1 MVLKRPYLKDMR
13 IINSNFPTECGEEF
27 IEEPLVMDP
36 TDADSKNLLS
46 RCDEL
51 FRIYDRLEDY
61 LIQQRHEIGLILA
74 EISKSRYEF
83 ILGNL
88 SKDEFK
94 SYLDSMTK
102 EERE

>member
-1 MVLKRPYLKDMR
+1 M
-13 IINSNFPTECGEEF
+13 
-27 IEEPLVMDP
+27 
-36 TDADSKNLLS
+36 DADSQDLLS

-51 FRIYDRLEDY
+51 FKIYNRLDDY
-61 LIQQRHEIGLILA
+61 LMQLRHEIGLILV
-74 EISKSRYEF
+74 EIGKSRNNF
-83 ILGNL
+83 IFGNL

>member
-1 MVLKRPYLKDMR
+1 MEKLISR
-13 IINSNFPTECGEEF
+13 IPTECGNEFSEETF
-27 IEEPLVMDP
+27 VTNPM
-36 TDADSKNLLS
+36 DADSQDLLS

-51 FRIYDRLEDY
+51 FKIYNRLEDY
-61 LIQQRHEIGLILA
+61 LIQQRHEIGLMLTGIC
-74 EISKSRYEF
+74 KSRYEF

>member
-1 MVLKRPYLKDMR
+1 MEKLISR
-13 IINSNFPTECGEEF
+13 IPTECGNEF
-27 IEEPLVMDP
+27 IEEPLVMRP
-36 TDADSKNLLS
+36 MDADSKNLLS

-51 FRIYDRLEDY
+51 FQSYDRLDDY
-61 LIQQRHEIGLILA
+61 LMQLRHEIGLVLV
-74 EISKSRYEF
+74 EISKSRSKF
-83 ILGNL
+83 IYGDL

>member
-13 IINSNFPTECGEEF
+13 IINSNFPTECGAEFSEETF
-27 IEEPLVMDP
+27 VTNPM
-36 TDADSKNLLS
+36 DADSQDLLS

-51 FRIYDRLEDY
+51 FQSYDRLDDY
-61 LIQQRHEIGLILA
+61 LMQLRHEIGLILV
-74 EISKSRYEF
+74 EIGKSRNDF
-83 ILGNL
+83 IFGNL
-88 SKDEFK
+88 SKDEFR

>member
-1 MVLKRPYLKDMR
+1 MEKLISR
-13 IINSNFPTECGEEF
+13 IPTECGAEF
-27 IEEPLVMDP
+27 SEEPLVMNP

-51 FRIYDRLEDY
+51 FHSYDRLDDY
-61 LIQQRHEIGLILA
+61 LMQLRHEIGLVLV
-74 EISKSRYEF
+74 EIGKSRNNF
-83 ILGNL
+83 IFGDL

>member
-1 MVLKRPYLKDMR
+1 MEKLISR
-13 IINSNFPTECGEEF
+13 IPTECGAEF
-27 IEEPLVMDP
+27 SEEPLVMRP
-36 TDADSKNLLS
+36 MDADSQDLLS

-51 FRIYDRLEDY
+51 FKIYNRLEDY
-61 LIQQRHEIGLILA
+61 LIQQRHEIGLMLV
-74 EISKSRYEF
+74 EIGKSRNDF
-83 ILGNL
+83 LFGDL

>member
-1 MVLKRPYLKDMR
+1 MEKLISR
-13 IINSNFPTECGEEF
+13 IPTECGKEFSEETF
-27 IEEPLVMDP
+27 VTNPM
-36 TDADSKNLLS
+36 DADSQDLLS

-51 FRIYDRLEDY
+51 FKIYNRLEDY
-61 LIQQRHEIGLILA
+61 LIQQRHEIGLILV
-74 EISKSRYEF
+74 EICKSRNDF
-83 ILGNL
+83 IFGNL

>member
-1 MVLKRPYLKDMR
+1 MEKLIDR
-13 IINSNFPTECGEEF
+13 IPTECGEEF
-27 IEEPLVMDP
+27 SEETFVTNPM
-36 TDADSKNLLS
+36 DADSKELLS

-61 LIQQRHEIGLILA
+61 LIQQRHEIGLMLV
-74 EISKSRYEF
+74 EIGKSRNDF
-83 ILGNL
+83 IFGNL

>member
-1 MVLKRPYLKDMR
+1 MEKLISR
-13 IINSNFPTECGEEF
+13 IPTECGNEF
-27 IEEPLVMDP
+27 SEEPLVMNP
-36 TDADSKNLLS
+36 TDADSQDLLS

-61 LIQQRHEIGLILA
+61 LIQQRHEIGLMLTGIC
-74 EISKSRYEF
+74 KSRYEF

>member
-1 MVLKRPYLKDMR
+1 MEKLISR
-13 IINSNFPTECGEEF
+13 IPTECGAEF
-27 IEEPLVMDP
+27 SEEPLVMNP

-61 LIQQRHEIGLILA
+61 LMQLRHEIGLVLV
-74 EISKSRYEF
+74 EISKSRSKF
-83 ILGNL
+83 IYGDL

>member
-1 MVLKRPYLKDMR
+1 MEKLISR
-13 IINSNFPTECGEEF
+13 IPTECGNEFSEETF
-27 IEEPLVMDP
+27 VTNPM
-36 TDADSKNLLS
+36 DADSKNLLS

-61 LIQQRHEIGLILA
+61 LIQQRHEIGLILV

>member
-1 MVLKRPYLKDMR
+1 MEKLISR
-13 IINSNFPTECGEEF
+13 IPTECGEEF
-27 IEEPLVMDP
+27 IEEPLVMNP

-61 LIQQRHEIGLILA
+61 LIQQRHEIGLMLTGIC
-74 EISKSRYEF
+74 KSRYEF

-88 SKDEFK
+88 SKDEFEF
-94 SYLDSMTK
+94 YLGSMTK

>member
-13 IINSNFPTECGEEF
+13 IINSNFPTECGAEFSEETF
-27 IEEPLVMDP
+27 VTNPM
-36 TDADSKNLLS
+36 DADSKNLLS

-51 FRIYDRLEDY
+51 FHSYDRLDDY
-61 LIQQRHEIGLILA
+61 LMQLRHEIGLVLV
-74 EISKSRYEF
+74 EIGKSRNDF
-83 ILGNL
+83 IFGDL

>member
-1 MVLKRPYLKDMR
+1 MEKLISR
-13 IINSNFPTECGEEF
+13 IPTECGAEFSEETF
-27 IEEPLVMDP
+27 VTNPM
-36 TDADSKNLLS
+36 DADSQDLLS

-51 FRIYDRLEDY
+51 FKIYNRLEDY
-61 LIQQRHEIGLILA
+61 LIQQRHEIGLILV
-74 EISKSRYEF
+74 EIGKSRNDF
-83 ILGNL
+83 IFGNL

>member
-1 MVLKRPYLKDMR
+1 MEKLISR
-13 IINSNFPTECGEEF
+13 IPTECGKEFSEETF
-27 IEEPLVMDP
+27 VTNPM
-36 TDADSKNLLS
+36 DADSQDLLS

-51 FRIYDRLEDY
+51 FQSYDRLDDY
-61 LIQQRHEIGLILA
+61 LMQLRHEIGLVLV
-74 EISKSRYEF
+74 EISKSRSKF
-83 ILGNL
+83 IYGDL

>member
-1 MVLKRPYLKDMR
+1 MEKLISR
-13 IINSNFPTECGEEF
+13 IPTECGKEFSEETF
-27 IEEPLVMDP
+27 VTNPM
-36 TDADSKNLLS
+36 DADSQDLLS

-51 FRIYDRLEDY
+51 FKIYNRLEDY
-61 LIQQRHEIGLILA
+61 LIQQRHEIRLILV
-74 EISKSRYEF
+74 EIGKSRNDF
-83 ILGNL
+83 IFGNL

>member
-27 IEEPLVMDP
+27 SEETFVTNPM
-36 TDADSKNLLS
+36 DADSENLLS

-51 FRIYDRLEDY
+51 FQSYDRLDDY
-61 LIQQRHEIGLILA
+61 LMQLRHEIGLMLV
-74 EISKSRYEF
+74 EIGKSRNDF
-83 ILGNL
+83 LFGDL

-94 SYLDSMTK
+94 SYLDSVTK

>member
-1 MVLKRPYLKDMR
+1 M
-13 IINSNFPTECGEEF
+13 
-27 IEEPLVMDP
+27 
-36 TDADSKNLLS
+36 DADSQDLLS

-51 FRIYDRLEDY
+51 FQSYDRLDDY
-61 LIQQRHEIGLILA
+61 LMQLRHEIGLVLV
-74 EISKSRYEF
+74 EISKSRSKF
-83 ILGNL
+83 IYGDL

>member
-1 MVLKRPYLKDMR
+1 MR
-13 IINSNFPTECGEEF
+13 IINSNFPTECGKEFSEETF
-27 IEEPLVMDP
+27 VTNPM
-36 TDADSKNLLS
+36 DADSQDLLS

-51 FRIYDRLEDY
+51 FHSYDRLDDY
-61 LIQQRHEIGLILA
+61 LMQLRHEVGLMLVEIG
-74 EISKSRYEF
+74 KSRNDF
-83 ILGNL
+83 IFGNL

>member
-1 MVLKRPYLKDMR
+1 MR

-27 IEEPLVMDP
+27 SEETFVTNPM
-36 TDADSKNLLS
+36 DADSQDLLS

-51 FRIYDRLEDY
+51 FKIYNRLEDY
-61 LIQQRHEIGLILA
+61 LIQQRHEIGLMLV
-74 EISKSRYEF
+74 EIGKSRNDF
-83 ILGNL
+83 LFGDL
-88 SKDEFK
+88 SKDEFR